1 MKKKIDVSSIAAAA
15 QSGNLFTIRPNKGG
29 DPELFL
35 RKAGIL
41 VPACDQYGQ
50 SKYGLY
56 ANADVAGVG
65 EYTNETATV
74 NDDGYQAELRY
85 SPHTCREIIIMRIR
99 SALNRI
105 RRDGYDAVI
114 EPVVRLPDGYLAS
127 APKRVTESGC
137 NPDFDAY
144 RDGEPNEPIQGFDKL
159 QMRFAGG
166 HIMLSVETGSMYSKV
181 RTQHDVL
188 RLVKLMDRIVGI
200 PSVIMANGAAEKYR
214 RMFYGR
220 PGCYRWSMGRYVE
233 YRSLSN
239 FWLKSPTYTWV
250 VYGLAEM
257 AATAFCNGWD
267 SLYDISDADV
277 HDIMLHCDVDRAKY
291 ELARM
296 VRSFSLM
303 STAWNSCFS
312 TLPSTSRRAGNS
324 YVNTMYTI
332 LGHRPMASLWDEWHM
347 DSEDKVTGVHGYRLA
362 SEEFAAGVRANR
374 ARYMRMLG

>member
-1 MKKKIDVSSIAAAA
+1 MKKEIDCSSIAAAA

-41 VPACDQYGQ
+41 VPACDAYGT
-50 SKYGLY
+50 SAKGLY
-56 ANADVAGVG
+56 ASVDSGG
-65 EYTNETATV
+65 DEYPNDSATV

-85 SPHTCREIIIMRIR
+85 SPHPCREIIIMRIR

-105 RRDGYDAVI
+105 RRDGYEAVI
-114 EPVVRLPDGYLAS
+114 EPVVRLPDGYLEK
-127 APKRVTESGC
+127 APQRVTESGC
-137 NPDFDAY
+137 NPDYCAY
-144 RDGEPNEPIQGFDKL
+144 RDGEPNEPVQGFDKL
-159 QMRFAGG
+159 PMRFAGG
-166 HIMLSVETGSMYSKV
+166 HIMVSVETGAMYSKV
-181 RTQHDVL
+181 VHQHDVI

-200 PSVIMANGAAEKYR
+200 PSVIMAHDDGERFR
-214 RMFYGR
+214 RRYYGR
-220 PGCYRWSMGRYVE
+220 PGCYRWSRNRYVE

-239 FWLKSPTYTWV
+239 FWLRSPTYTWV

-257 AATAFCNGWD
+257 AATAFVNGWD

-277 HDIMLHCDVDRAKY
+277 HDIMLNCDVERAKY

-312 TLPSTSRRAGNS
+312 TLPSISRRAGNS
-324 YVNTMYTI
+324 YANTMYTI

-347 DSEDKVTGVHGYRLA
+347 DSSENVTGVHGYRLA
-362 SEEFAAGVRANR
+362 SKEFAAGVRANR
-374 ARYMRMLG
+374 ARYMKMLG